1 MRVYGKNVAKELL
14 NSDYSI
20 KSIYMQEGFNNEE
33 ILKLI
38 NKRKLDVII
47 KSQSEMDKM
56 ERELHQGIIIE
67 IEDYKYLD
75 LNDVKNDKNA
85 SFIVILDHIEDPRNF
100 GAIIR
105 TCECAGVDYIIVPN
119 KRGALVNA
127 TVMKTSSGALTNTKI
142 VMVSN
147 LRNAIE
153 SLKKLNFWIIGT
165 DMNGKNYTDIDYTC
179 KTALV
184 IGNEGSGLKQIV
196 RSSCDEIA
204 SIPLLGKVNSLN
216 ASVAAAVTI
225 YEVLRQRNING

>member
-14 NSDYSI
+14 NSDYKI
-20 KSIYMQEGFNNEE
+20 KRIYMQEGFNNEE
-33 ILKLI
+33 ILRLI
-38 NKRKLDVII
+38 NKKKLNVIY
-47 KSQSEMDKM
+47 KSQSDMDKM
-56 ERELHQGIIIE
+56 EKELHQGIIIE

-75 LNDVKNDKNA
+75 FTNIKNDENA
-85 SFIVILDHIEDPRNF
+85 NFIVILDHIEDPRNF

-105 TCECAGVDYIIVPN
+105 TCECAKVDYIIVPN
-119 KRGALVNA
+119 KRGILVNA

-153 SLKKLNFWIIGT
+153 SLKKLDYWIIGT
-165 DMNGKNYTDIDYTC
+165 DMDGKKYTDIDYTS
-179 KTALV
+179 KVALV

-196 RSSCDEIA
+196 RNSCDEIA

-216 ASVAAAVTI
+216 ASVAAAITI
-225 YEVLRQRNING
+225 YEVIRQRN